1 MAVVH
6 LSPEMPRISVRGHK
20 REPSEPIDFLSTSYE
35 EEATGELQRSYS
47 GRPRSRST
55 SQALGA
61 NNGKQRKS
69 LRNLGRAVSK
79 TTKAK
84 QGGEG
89 GNRRSS
95 ASDADHGTTQQIDS
109 AFTKIREQLVSKFVQ
124 VYKRIF
130 HFQPISKK
138 TNKQRVY
145 LVLSN
150 VIVCG
155 RKGKPFCQTTLHAY

>member
-20 REPSEPIDFLSTSYE
+20 REPSEPIDFLSASYRTPAEGE
-35 EEATGELQRSYS
+35 EEAPGELQRSYS

-69 LRNLGRAVSK
+69 LRSLGRSVSK

-84 QGGEG
+84 QGEG
-89 GNRRSS
+89 RSS
-95 ASDADHGTTQQIDS
+95 ASDADHGTTQQIES
-109 AFTKIREQLVSKFVQ
+109 AFTKIREQLVSKSVQ
-124 VYKRIF
+124 VKDNISLSAYKMCV
-130 HFQPISKK
+130 K
-138 TNKQRVY
+138 NKH
-145 LVLSN
+145 VLSN
-150 VIVCG
+150 VTGCG
-155 RKGKPFCQTTLHAY
+155 RKGKPLY